1 MEVAF
6 SRAGTNGDGKLSKEE
21 AAHMPAFSATFGEID
36 GNKYGG
42 LSMEEFAVGYRTAAN

>member
-21 AAHMPAFSATFGEID
+21 AARMPAILATFEEID

-42 LSMEEFAVGYRTAAN
+42 LSMEEFAVGCKTAAN